1 MKYLFQALLK
11 TSDGAFIIN
20 EQHQIIFWNE
30 AAQEI
35 LGYTADEATSHLCYQ
50 ILGGRDEQGNTLC
63 RRYCRVA
70 TSVLQGDTLPNI
82 DLYART
88 RDGEWVWINVTTFA
102 LPTGNGGLGHI
113 IVHLFRD
120 ATQKKSNERFIQ
132 EIVEATKK
140 LRNKNSQPGL
150 LTAPARLSSDPTF
163 DALTTRERQLLLL
176 LAQGLNT
183 DEMASV
189 LHISPATTRNHIQ
202 NILGKLNVHSR
213 LEAVAYAYQHGLIDL
228 SDQ

>member
-1 MKYLFQALLK
+1 MKNLFQALSR

-20 EQHQIIFWNE
+20 EQHQIIFWNQ
-30 AAQEI
+30 AAQRI
-35 LGYTADEATSHLCYQ
+35 LGYTADEAINRLCYQ

-63 RRYCRVA
+63 QRYCRVA
-70 TSVLQGDTLPNI
+70 ISVLRGDTLPNV
-82 DLYART
+82 DVYART
-88 RDGEWVWINVTTFA
+88 RDGEGLWINVTTFA

-120 ATQKKSNERFIQ
+120 ATQKKSNERFVE
-132 EIVEATKK
+132 EILAATKD
-140 LRNKNSQPGL
+140 LRHKNSQPVL
-150 LTAPARLSSDPTF
+150 LTTPIELPSDPGF
-163 DALTTRERQLLLL
+163 DVLTPRERQVLLL

-183 DEMASV
+183 DEMVSI

-202 NILGKLNVHSR
+202 NILGKLSVHSR
-213 LEAVAYAYQHGLIDL
+213 LEAVAYAYQQGLIDV